1 MKEII
6 EPYFINNAHPDFAL
20 IYKKLPHHMVMIGN
34 FIDKAE
40 AEYFIKAANAYESLK
55 AQDSKQQA
63 ALKVAREFIEPIYEQ
78 KRVIAFRD
86 GHDAKNI
93 YESTKLALLAKQ
105 TIAQIDEALK

>member
-63 ALKVAREFIEPIYEQ
+63 ALKVARDGLIASKDTIQWE
-78 KRVIAFRD
+78 VI
-86 GHDAKNI
+86 
-93 YESTKLALLAKQ
+93 Q
-105 TIAQIDEALK
+105 QIDEALK